1 MEKAA
6 IIDHCDLLPKGLV
19 HQSLQVGCTAGKID
33 LMPDTDIV
41 LAGPS
46 NYGLHESGENAVV
59 SLYQI
64 NVAAILSS
72 MKPSVSN
79 LLILKTMD
87 LLVQDISRAF
97 KEADERFEQTNL
109 EEKTV

>member
-1 MEKAA
+1 
-6 IIDHCDLLPKGLV
+6 
-19 HQSLQVGCTAGKID
+19 
-33 LMPDTDIV
+33 MPDTDIV